1 MKKKSRRN
9 DERGLIGGKNWC
21 RASIRIPVEF
31 LLQRIKQFFRQ
42 DRTKGNGIIYMSV
55 RQSLGG
61 SSIRHIISATG
72 EIYFWRG
79 GDYLTKKA
87 TVSTWV
93 RGRAAMSRTHTR
105 ELGKKWNL
113 GCMEHESGNI
123 YGTHEPCKH
132 RTTIAAI
139 GWVVLNRAMNS
150 YLAKILFDRG
160 GRLYL

>member
-1 MKKKSRRN
+1 MKKKLRRN

-42 DRTKGNGIIYMSV
+42 DRTKRQWNHMSV
-55 RQSLGG
+55 RQSLG
-61 SSIRHIISATG
+61 SSIRHISYRWNLFLKG
-72 EIYFWRG
+72 GRLFNKEGHRFHLSSRPRG
-79 GDYLTKKA
+79 HG
-87 TVSTWV
+87 
-93 RGRAAMSRTHTR
+93 RTHTR

-132 RTTIAAI
+132 WTTIAAI

-160 GRLYL
+160 GRLCL